1 LATPKD
7 ERPKPG
13 LRSIHEAREQ
23 RARGKYSRATP
34 NLLIYC
40 AVAIVVIL
48 LGYRFFAG
56 RKVDAARNEL
66 LSKQRAVDKTLGA
79 EWFPLRD
86 NLEKITTDTAKNW
99 SEAQA
104 FVDPDAKKWDFRS
117 LPGVYLRLRVAEARD
132 VASVRKSSM
141 DAVRDSFV
149 GCLLREPNPG
159 LARGDSDAGVFAE
172 QPWNMRQAYKSTR
185 ILNDEWVAEVKAADD
200 DLRLRVFE
208 EQYRKAVETEI
219 PLAIDLVR
227 RAQFFILVLDEDTP
241 EAKEKTDG
249 GPITSEAL
257 QLVPH
262 DARVR
267 IVNLKTNKD
276 IVAMN
281 VRASG
286 TAVSVAGSVTD
297 PEALEGITRQV
308 NNCSM
313 ARQVE
318 RAIGF
323 EKNDKNDKNDKDEKP
338 VEKK

>member
-1 LATPKD
+1 VATPKD

-48 LGYRFFAG
+48 LGYRFFSG
-56 RKVDAARNEL
+56 RKLDASRNEL
-66 LSKQRAVDKTLGA
+66 LAKQRAVDKTLGT
-79 EWFPLRD
+79 EWFRLRD
-86 NLEKITTDTAKNW
+86 NLESITTASAASWGED
-99 SEAQA
+99 
-104 FVDPDAKKWDFRS
+104 FIDPVAKKWDFRS
-117 LPGVYLRLRVAEARD
+117 LPGVYLRLRVSEAKD
-132 VASVRKSSM
+132 PASIRRSAM
-141 DAVRDSFV
+141 DAMRDSFV
-149 GCLLREPNPG
+149 GCLLREPNAA
-159 LARGDSDAGVFAE
+159 LARGEADAGAFAE
-172 QPWNMRQAYKSTR
+172 QPWNMRQAYKATR
-185 ILNDEWVAEVKAADD
+185 ILNDEWLGEVKAADD

-208 EQYRKAVETEI
+208 EQYRKAVDTEI

-227 RAQFFILVLDEDTP
+227 RAQFFLLVLDEDAP

-249 GPITSEAL
+249 GPITDEAL

-267 IVNLKTNKD
+267 LVRLDPSTGIGTGIVTMK
-276 IVAMN
+276 
-281 VRASG
+281 VRAQG
-286 TAVSVAGSVTD
+286 TAVSVAGAVTD

-323 EKNDKNDKNDKDEKP
+323 ERGK
-338 VEKK
+338 